1 MQPRHPS
8 NQKFLNEL
16 NFEHAKDQLDKHQ
29 PKTAK
34 SIEPIVTKKTI
45 KNRSTIRD
53 PVRLPHYLN
62 LAAYLSIANTSLTR
76 SKPRF

>member
-8 NQKFLNEL
+8 RQKSLNEL
-16 NFEHAKDQLDKHQ
+16 NFEHVKDQLDKHQ
-29 PKTAK
+29 PKSAK

-53 PVRLPHYLN
+53 PVRLPRYLN
-62 LAAYLSIANTSLTR
+62 LVVHLSTANTSLTR

>member
-8 NQKFLNEL
+8 SQKFLNEL
-16 NFEHAKDQLDKHQ
+16 NFEHVKDQLDKHQ
-29 PKTAK
+29 PKSAK

-53 PVRLPHYLN
+53 PVHPPRYLN
-62 LAAYLSIANTSLTR
+62 LMVCLSIANTSLTR

>member
-1 MQPRHPS
+1 MQPKHPS
-8 NQKFLNEL
+8 RQKFLNEL
-16 NFEHAKDQLDKHQ
+16 NFEHVKDQPDKHQ
-29 PKTAK
+29 PKLAK

-53 PVRLPHYLN
+53 PVHLPRYLN
-62 LAAYLSIANTSLTR
+62 LMVCLSIANTSLTR

>member
-8 NQKFLNEL
+8 SQKFLNEL
-16 NFEHAKDQLDKHQ
+16 NFEHVKNQLDKHQ
-29 PKTAK
+29 LKSAK
-34 SIEPIVTKKTI
+34 SIEPITAKKTI

-53 PVRLPHYLN
+53 PVRLPSYLN
-62 LAAYLSIANTSLTR
+62 LVACLSIANTFLTR

>member
-1 MQPRHPS
+1 MQPKHPS
-8 NQKFLNEL
+8 RQKSLNEL
-16 NFEHAKDQLDKHQ
+16 NFEHVKDQLDKHQ
-29 PKTAK
+29 PKSTK

-53 PVRLPHYLN
+53 PVRLPRYLN
-62 LAAYLSIANTSLTR
+62 LVAHLSTANTSLTR